1 MFREN
6 LGILK
11 LYMNGLPI
19 LSFLYATNVGIEKK
33 GVELEIFK
41 DIVNNLPWWLVIDF
55 NVVRS
60 PKENLGDILTNFR
73 IKI

>member
-33 GVELEIFK
+33 RVELEIF
-41 DIVNNLPWWLVIDF
+41 
-55 NVVRS
+55 
-60 PKENLGDILTNFR
+60 
-73 IKI
+73 

>member
-33 GVELEIFK
+33 KGRTRNI
-41 DIVNNLPWWLVIDF
+41 
-55 NVVRS
+55 
-60 PKENLGDILTNFR
+60 LGYC
-73 IKI
+73 